1 MSQQWTGEQARATAM
16 AGRILIV
23 EGVAINR
30 ILLRSRLQGAC
41 YDVDLANDGRTG
53 LQAALRGPDL
63 LLLDAHLP
71 DISACAFLAR
81 LRALHPGE
89 DLPVIVLAEPVAAL
103 DRTALFAAG
112 ADAVLDK
119 STDEQTLLA
128 RLRSLLRARSETP
141 AMDGL
146 TAGLAE
152 GGSAF
157 ERPALVGLVTVRP
170 ETALRLRKDIGPHLP
185 DRIAAMTRG
194 ELLGERRPGDPVPD
208 ALVLD
213 YDLEGPGS
221 ALQLVSELR
230 SRAATRHVAIA
241 LIQPP
246 RAGPAAAV
254 AYDIGVNDLWSAGL
268 DGREAAMRLKRLI
281 QRKRQSDR
289 ARLSVE
295 DHLRL
300 AHVDP
305 LTGLHNRRYAMPRLA
320 AIADRSRV
328 LGTPFAVMVVD
339 LDRFK
344 LVNDRFGHAAGDA
357 VLVDVSRRLRDFA
370 EDGSLLARVGGE
382 EFLLVLPGIDLA
394 EGERRAAALCHAIEE
409 APVRL
414 PDGSTIAVTVS
425 VGLAVGRPAR
435 QEEPEVVVD
444 RADRALLEAK
454 SAGRNQVTVGR
465 SAA

>member
-1 MSQQWTGEQARATAM
+1 M

-41 YDVDLANDGRTG
+41 YDVDLAADGRSG
-53 LQAALRGPDL
+53 LQAALHRPDL
-63 LLLDAHLP
+63 VLLDAHLP
-71 DISACAFLAR
+71 DMCATAFLAR
-81 LRALHPGE
+81 LRAQQPGD
-89 DLPVIVLAEPVAAL
+89 DLPIIVLAEPGASF
-103 DRTALFAAG
+103 DRIAVFAAG

-119 STDEQTLLA
+119 SADEQALLA

-141 AMDGL
+141 AVDGL
-146 TAGLAE
+146 PVAGLAE
-152 GGSAF
+152 DGGAF
-157 ERPALVGLVTVRP
+157 ERPALVGLVTARP

-185 DRIAAMTRG
+185 DRMATMTRG

-208 ALVLD
+208 ALVID
-213 YDLEGPGS
+213 GDPDGPGS

-230 SRAATRHVAIA
+230 SRTATRHIAIA
-241 LIQPP
+241 LMQPP
-246 RAGPAAAV
+246 HAAPAAAV
-254 AYDIGVNDLWSAGL
+254 AYDIGVNDLWPAAL
-268 DGREAAMRLKRLI
+268 DGREAAVRLRRLI

-295 DHLRL
+295 DRLRL

-320 AIADRSRV
+320 AIADRSRIH
-328 LGTPFAVMVVD
+328 GAPFAVMVVD

-370 EDGSLLARVGGE
+370 GDSGLIARIGGE
-382 EFLLVLPGIDLA
+382 EFLLVLPGTDLV
-394 EGERRAAALCHAIEE
+394 EGERLAAALCQAVQA

-414 PDGSTIAVTVS
+414 PDGSAIPVTVS

-435 QEEPEVVVD
+435 NEDPEIVVD

>member
-1 MSQQWTGEQARATAM
+1 M

-41 YDVDLANDGRTG
+41 YDVDLASDGRAG
-53 LQAALRGPDL
+53 LQAALRRPDL

-71 DISACAFLAR
+71 DIAAAAFIAR

-89 DLPVIVLAEPVAAL
+89 DVPVIVLAEPGARI
-103 DRTALFAAG
+103 DRTAVFAAG
-112 ADAVLDK
+112 ADSVLDK
-119 STDEQTLLA
+119 SADEQTLLA

-146 TAGLAE
+146 PAAGLAE

-157 ERPALVGLVTVRP
+157 ERPALVGLVTARP
-170 ETALRLRKDIGPHLP
+170 ETALRLRKDIGAHLP
-185 DRIAAMTRG
+185 DRIATMTRG

-213 YDLEGPGS
+213 DDLDGPGS

-241 LIQPP
+241 LIQPL
-246 RAGPAAAV
+246 RAAPTAAV
-254 AYDIGVNDLWSAGL
+254 AYDIGVNDLWPTGL

-320 AIADRSRV
+320 AITDRSRV

-370 EDGSLLARVGGE
+370 QDDSLLARIGGE

-394 EGERRAAALCHAIEE
+394 EGECRAAALCHAVEA

-414 PDGSTIAVTVS
+414 PDGSTIPVTVS